1 LHVGTFV
8 GEREL
13 ERGLGLVDRVKP
25 DLIVVTGDIV
35 DFDPRFVPAAA
46 RRLGA
51 LRAREGV
58 VCIPGNHDYY
68 TGATAVLEGMQRAGL
83 DVLLNRGRIV
93 AEADGGFALLGVDD
107 LGLGARRIGPGPDL
121 AAALASVRP
130 DLATVLLAHQ
140 PRFVRTASQSGID
153 LQLSGH
159 THGGQ
164 INPGFRPIDLFYPYV
179 AGRYD
184 IGATQLYVNRGF
196 GTVGPPTRVGAPPE
210 ITKIVLVAG

>member
-1 LHVGTFV
+1 
-8 GEREL
+8 
-13 ERGLGLVDRVKP
+13 
-25 DLIVVTGDIV
+25 
-35 DFDPRFVPAAA
+35 
-46 RRLGA
+46 
-51 LRAREGV
+51 

-68 TGATAVLEGMQRAGL
+68 TGAPAVLDGMRRAGI
-83 DVLLNRGRIV
+83 DVLVNRGRII
-93 AEADGGFALLGVDD
+93 AEGDGGFALLGVDD
-107 LGLGARRIGPGPDL
+107 LWARDNIGGHGPDL
-121 AAALASVRP
+121 AAALSMVRP

-140 PRFVRTASQSGID
+140 PRYAAIASKAGID

-164 INPGFRPIDLFYPYV
+164 INPGFRPIDWFFRYV

-184 IGATQLYVNRGF
+184 VGRTQLYVNRGF